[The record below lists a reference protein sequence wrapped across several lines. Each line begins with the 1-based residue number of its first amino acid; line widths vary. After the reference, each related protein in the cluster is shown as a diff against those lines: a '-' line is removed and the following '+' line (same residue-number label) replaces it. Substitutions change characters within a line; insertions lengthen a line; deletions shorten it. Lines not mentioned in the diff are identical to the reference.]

1 MMNLSES
8 DQITIDHINYCENCC
23 FSNLNHE
30 INGGCSTVALP
41 VAVGGVVASEPATSD
56 TSVPGVTTTLHPL
69 VFGTGVGVSSSA
81 EIRVALAFLW
91 VIATS

>member
-8 DQITIDHINYCENCC
+8 DQITTDHINCCEKCY
-23 FSNLNHE
+23 FSNITHE